1 MNGVLGKTLHCNRGV
16 RQGDA
21 LSPLLFVLA
30 ADFLQTL
37 FNKAKEDGLINLP
50 ITQRVGIDFSIV
62 QYAHDTLI
70 IMEGCSS
77 QHMELKQILQIFA
90 MWSGLMVNYS
100 KSVMVPIN
108 DSEDH
113 MTSLAADFGC
123 SIGSL
128 PFTYLVMPL
137 GLHKLAVKDF
147 LPLVKKCEGRL
158 LVTSNL
164 LSKGGRLVMVNSILS
179 SLPTFLM
186 FALKL
191 KGTYQVQINLSLQT
205 MQTPIWATGSTS
217 KGRRGIG

>member
-1 MNGVLGKTLHCNRGV
+1 MRVKKQLRFKTGVKT
-16 RQGDA
+16 Q
-21 LSPLLFVLA
+21 
-30 ADFLQTL
+30 
-37 FNKAKEDGLINLP
+37 LP
-50 ITQRVGIDFSIV
+50 HFSIV

-128 PFTYLVMPL
+128 PFYIL
-137 GLHKLAVKDF
+137 G
-147 LPLVKKCEGRL
+147 
-158 LVTSNL
+158 
-164 LSKGGRLVMVNSILS
+164 
-179 SLPTFLM
+179 
-186 FALKL
+186 
-191 KGTYQVQINLSLQT
+191 Y
-205 MQTPIWATGSTS
+205 ATGSS
-217 KGRRGIG
+217 